1 MTKLYNSLF
10 ENPNYNKHSTNT
22 LRYKYALD
30 FLKFNHSD
38 SNLIDIGSGRGTF
51 LKLIIKRMPNIKITS
66 ADLEKFHPLNVD
78 FVKIDLNKV
87 ITLKTKYDVLT
98 CLDVIE
104 HLKKESLNQVF
115 DFFKKSS
122 NYQFVS
128 IANHP
133 DIQNGKDVHLI
144 QENLNYWI
152 PVLEQHFNIKN
163 LIIKKFLH
171 MPNEIEDTR
180 FNYAYFFELESK
192 KNDVNF
198 KTPLFY
204 QLDYLS
210 DSFYIFFLKKYR
222 HLKKRLKKIIYK

>member
-1 MTKLYNSLF
+1 MKKLYNSLF
-10 ENPNYNKHSTNT
+10 KNPNYNKHSTKT
-22 LRYKYALD
+22 LRYKYGLD
-30 FLKFNHSD
+30 FLKFNHSN
-38 SNLIDIGSGRGTF
+38 SNIIDVGSGRGTF
-51 LKLIIKRMPNIKITS
+51 LELIIERIPNIKITS
-66 ADLEKFHPLNVD
+66 ADLEKFHQLNVD
-78 FVKIDLNKV
+78 FIKIDLNKE

-115 DFFKKSS
+115 DFFKRHSKYS
-122 NYQFVS
+122 FIS

-152 PVLEQHFNIKN
+152 PCLEQHFNIKK
-163 LIIKKFLH
+163 LIRKKFLH

-198 KTPLFY
+198 KRPLFY
-204 QLDYLS
+204 QLDYLC

-222 HLKKRLKKIIYK
+222 YLKKRFKKIIF